1 MQRMTLYRLSDI
13 DEREEC
19 RAASSQT
26 QLATYGD
33 CYSNWRLSCPHL
45 SDDDG
50 YDVIVD
56 DSDDSADVF
65 DDSFATREVCP
76 VEMLMLL
83 MF

>member
-1 MQRMTLYRLSDI
+1 MTLYRLSDI
-13 DEREEC
+13 DEREER

-26 QLATYGD
+26 ELATCSDGYS
-33 CYSNWRLSCPHL
+33 SNWRLSCPHL

-65 DDSFATREVCP
+65 DDSFATCEVCR
-76 VEMLMLL
+76 VEMRMLL